1 MAKTQC
7 TKGDLA
13 MVYRDFQ
20 DIKLSASQGVSVWAV
35 LGLVA
40 QSRPTLCDPVD
51 CSRPGSSDHGDSPGK
66 NTTVGCHAL
75 LQGIFPTHGLNPGL
89 LHYRQIL
96 HCLSHQQSPRIPEWV
111 AYPFSRGFS

>member
-1 MAKTQC
+1 
-7 TKGDLA
+7 
-13 MVYRDFQ
+13 MVVGEH
-20 DIKLSASQGVSVWAV
+20 SAYKSGVSVWAV

-75 LQGIFPTHGLNPGL
+75 FQGIFPTHGLNPGL
-89 LHYRQIL
+89 LHCRKIL
-96 HCLSHQQSPRIPEWV
+96 HCLSHQGSPRIPEWV